1 MPGMKSNAP
10 MKNDYVS
17 GLEDRLAKK
26 VKKAGRAFS
35 QAADTGMGMATKGA
49 KTSIGMATKGAKE
62 VAKRIPF
69 NPLGYKSPMRYGK

>member
-1 MPGMKSNAP
+1 MPAMKSNQP

-49 KTSIGMATKGAKE
+49 KEVIKRFPMNPIGRSMTDVISKK
-62 VAKRIPF
+62 
-69 NPLGYKSPMRYGK
+69 YGK

>member
-1 MPGMKSNAP
+1 MPATKSNWP
-10 MKNDYVS
+10 VKNDYVS

-49 KTSIGMATKGAKE
+49 KEI
-62 VAKRIPF
+62 AKRIPF
-69 NPLGYKSPMRYGK
+69 NPIGYKSPMRYGK